1 MLQLNNNESLID
13 ATHDDGLTQVISCNG
28 LVIATIS

>member
-13 ATHDDGLTQVISCNG
+13 ATNDDGLTQVISCSG
-28 LVIATIS
+28 LVIATII